1 MLPPAKGTTLATE
14 TIPGPGRVY
23 VLKVGHGRLELEPR
37 ARSSTITFPVTGLA
51 LPIQEVTTAKG
62 SKETVTLSK
71 WGEFV
76 NIAVPPLSQTI
87 PYAKVSG

>member
-1 MLPPAKGTTLATE
+1 M
-14 TIPGPGRVY
+14 
-23 VLKVGHGRLELEPR
+23 GHGRLELEPR
-37 ARSSTITFPVTGLA
+37 AVEHYHVPGDGPA